1 MIYQIV
7 SYDTV
12 KNISL
17 VQIAED
23 AASFEGARLLPV
35 SLHNIQ
41 TREDFEK
48 QLYLTYI
55 HTMQIRERSFSLDV
69 EMFVM
74 GNLSRPMEFEIP
86 IVPVGVAQSS
96 TSDANVDDNSDPSA
110 QVI

>member
-1 MIYQIV
+1 
-7 SYDTV
+7 
-12 KNISL
+12 
-17 VQIAED
+17 
-23 AASFEGARLLPV
+23 
-35 SLHNIQ
+35 
-41 TREDFEK
+41 
-48 QLYLTYI
+48 
-55 HTMQIRERSFSLDV
+55 MQIRERSFSLDV